1 MARILVIEDQEMLR
15 VTIRRVLE
23 GAGHQ
28 IALAV
33 DGADGLQQ
41 LRRSDFALVLCDVF
55 MPNKDGIATLTELRR
70 TGASVP
76 VIMMSG
82 GSPRRLRAS
91 DPDDMDYLQ
100 LATKLGATRTVAK
113 PFNARELTMLVNEVL
128 ADPAPRSVH

>member
-15 VTIRRVLE
+15 ATIRMVLE

-28 IALAV
+28 IDVAV
-33 DGADGLQQ
+33 DGADGLRQA
-41 LRRSDFALVLCDVF
+41 RRSHFALVLCDVF

-70 TGASVP
+70 TDASVP

-82 GSPRRLRAS
+82 GSPRRLRAG

-100 LATKLGATRTVAK
+100 LAEQLGATRTVAK
-113 PFNARELTMLVNEVL
+113 PFNARELRTLVDEVL
-128 ADPAPRSVH
+128 AEPRPPSVH

>member
-15 VTIRRVLE
+15 ATIRTVLE

-28 IALAV
+28 IALAA

-41 LRRSDFALVLCDVF
+41 LQRSDFALVLCDVF

-70 TGASVP
+70 SGAKVP

-82 GSPRRLRAS
+82 GTPRRLRAG

-100 LATKLGATRTVAK
+100 LASQLGATRTVAK
-113 PFNARELTMLVNEVL
+113 PFNARELRTLVDEVL
-128 ADPAPRSVH
+128 ARAGPNSLH

>member
-15 VTIRRVLE
+15 ATIRSVLE

-33 DGADGLQQ
+33 DGADGLKQ
-41 LRRSDFALVLCDVF
+41 LRTSDFALVLCDVF
-55 MPNKDGIATLTELRR
+55 MPNKDGIAMLTELRR
-70 TGASVP
+70 SGASVP

-82 GSPRRLRAS
+82 GTPRRLRAG

-100 LATKLGATRTVAK
+100 LATDLGATRTVAK
-113 PFNARELTMLVNEVL
+113 PLNARELRTLVDEVL
-128 ADPAPRSVH
+128 AREGPKSVH

>member
-15 VTIRRVLE
+15 ATIRTVLE

-33 DGADGLQQ
+33 DGADGLTQ
-41 LRRSDFALVLCDVF
+41 LQGSDFALVLCDVF

-70 TGASVP
+70 RGVGVP

-82 GSPRRLRAS
+82 GTPRRLRAG

-100 LATKLGATRTVAK
+100 LATELGATRTVAK
-113 PFNARELTMLVNEVL
+113 PFNARELRALVDEVL
-128 ADPAPRSVH
+128 ADEGPRSVH